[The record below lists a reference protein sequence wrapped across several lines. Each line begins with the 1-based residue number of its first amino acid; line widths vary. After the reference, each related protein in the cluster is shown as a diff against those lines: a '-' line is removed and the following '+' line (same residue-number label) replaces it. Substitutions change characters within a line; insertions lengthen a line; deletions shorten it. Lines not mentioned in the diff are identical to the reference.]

1 MEKISIAEATQKLTA
16 PGAPFEMIEVN
27 VDGVQTRTWKHSA
40 NSLRDVFAGM
50 EDFAERE
57 FIVYEGRR
65 VTYEQHNQMVRQ
77 LAHVLVNDYGVKK
90 GDRVAIAMRNMPE
103 WSVCFF
109 ATVVIGAVAVPLN
122 AWWTGAELEYGL
134 SDSQCSV
141 VFVDQQRAQ
150 SLKPHYANLDV
161 NAVVCVGPGAELP
174 KNVVGLG
181 EILSSV
187 AADVKLP
194 DIEIAADDNATI
206 FYTSGTTGKPKGALG
221 THRNICGCLTSLNY
235 AGARTMLRSGI
246 ALPSADQPPKR
257 LRQLMSVPL
266 FHATG
271 CHATLVMHA
280 SKGNTLIMMYKWD
293 AEKALEL
300 IEREKVTSFGG
311 VPAMAWQLAESP
323 SAQHRDLSSL
333 MTLGYGGAPSAPELQ
348 TRIKEVMPNVGTS
361 NGYGLTESSAA
372 LTVSAGADYI
382 AKPESVGVPIAIDD
396 VKIMDED
403 GVEEMLQGEVGEIWA
418 RGGNIVRGYWNK
430 PEETAKT
437 FRNGWLVTGDL
448 GFLDEEGFLYIADRA
463 KDMLIR
469 GGENI
474 YCMEVENALYEH
486 PNIMDAAVVGV
497 PDKVLGEEVGA
508 VVQLTPGAELNTQ
521 GLRAFLENTLAAFM
535 IPKFLLCLYEPLPRN
550 ANGKILKPEAKAQ
563 LLQSLESKG

>member
-1 MEKISIAEATQKLTA
+1 
-16 PGAPFEMIEVN
+16 
-27 VDGVQTRTWKHSA
+27 
-40 NSLRDVFAGM
+40 
-50 EDFAERE
+50 
-57 FIVYEGRR
+57 
-65 VTYEQHNQMVRQ
+65 
-77 LAHVLVNDYGVKK
+77 
-90 GDRVAIAMRNMPE
+90 
-103 WSVCFF
+103 
-109 ATVVIGAVAVPLN
+109 
-122 AWWTGAELEYGL
+122 
-134 SDSQCSV
+134 
-141 VFVDQQRAQ
+141 
-150 SLKPHYANLDV
+150 
-161 NAVVCVGPGAELP
+161 
-174 KNVVGLG
+174 
-181 EILSSV
+181 
-187 AADVKLP
+187 
-194 DIEIAADDNATI
+194 
-206 FYTSGTTGKPKGALG
+206 
-221 THRNICGCLTSLNY
+221 
-235 AGARTMLRSGI
+235 
-246 ALPSADQPPKR
+246 
-257 LRQLMSVPL
+257 MSVPL

-508 VVQLTPGAELNTQ
+508 VVQLTPGPELNTQ